1 MKGLAMRTFALV
13 SQKGGS
19 GKTTLCT
26 QLAVYAAE
34 CGEGVAIL
42 DLDSQGSALAWS
54 RVRGTKVPAVLP
66 ANPEQIPDLVK
77 NSPMFGVSLLL
88 IDTMPHSDAGA
99 LAAIRAADLIISPT
113 QPSFFDIAALRDT
126 TKLLDLCGRMDVAA
140 GVVNNLPSGKGA
152 KAAFEEAAVAI
163 QGLGLRVC
171 EAPVCNR
178 RPFVNAIGRGAGVTE
193 IYRADKAAQ
202 EIMALWDELNRLC
215 PIVTP
220 AKEKVS

>member
-1 MKGLAMRTFALV
+1 MRTIAFV

-26 QLAVYAAE
+26 QIAAYTVE

-42 DLDSQGSALAWS
+42 DLNSQGSALAWS
-54 RVRGTKVPAVLP
+54 KVRGSKVPAVLP
-66 ANPEQIPDLVK
+66 AKPEQIPELVK
-77 NSPMFGVSLLL
+77 NSPMFGVTLLL

-99 LAAIRAADLIISPT
+99 IAAIRAADLILSPT
-113 QPSFFDIAALRDT
+113 QPSFFDIAALKDT
-126 TKLLDLCGRMDVAA
+126 TKILELCERMDIAA
-140 GVVNNLPSGKGA
+140 GVVNNLPAGQGT
-152 KAAFEEAAVAI
+152 KAAFEEAAAAI

-171 EAPVCNR
+171 EAPISHR

-193 IYRADKAAQ
+193 IYRSDKAAK
-202 EIMALWDELNRLC
+202 EIMTLWNELNRLC

-220 AKEKVS
+220 AKEKENVS